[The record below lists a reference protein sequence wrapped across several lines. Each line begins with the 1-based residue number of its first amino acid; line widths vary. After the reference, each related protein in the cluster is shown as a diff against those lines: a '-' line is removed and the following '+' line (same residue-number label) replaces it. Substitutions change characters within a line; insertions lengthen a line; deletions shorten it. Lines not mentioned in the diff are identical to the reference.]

1 MFASH
6 GHHIC
11 RFHKESTKIIILSD
25 IFQIVGKKGSSP
37 IALWTIAGANL

>member
-1 MFASH
+1 MFATH
-6 GHHIC
+6 EHHIC

-37 IALWTIAGANL
+37 TGPETIVGANL